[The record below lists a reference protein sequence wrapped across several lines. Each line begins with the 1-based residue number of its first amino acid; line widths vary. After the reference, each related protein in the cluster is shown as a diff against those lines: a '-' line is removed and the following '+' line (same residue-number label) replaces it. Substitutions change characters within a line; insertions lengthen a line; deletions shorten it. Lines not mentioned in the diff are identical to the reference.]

1 VVLKA
6 VTKTFTHNFRETPKD
21 ESRLPKMTTKLDNT
35 KSEVWGQLLWARVS
49 RNPRVASSSMDWVG
63 KSNPLVEV

>member
-6 VTKTFTHNFRETPKD
+6 ATKTFTHNFRETQQD
-21 ESRLPKMTTKLDNT
+21 EWRLPKMTTNLDNT
-35 KSEVWGQLLWARVS
+35 KSEVWGQLLQARVS
-49 RNPRVASSSMDWVG
+49 SNPRVASSLMEWVG